1 MTVILRT
8 LFLAFLIV
16 LSTAVRS
23 QDDNTVFTLVRD
35 VSELKEGDVLVIV
48 NKVAGVALSTEASSS
63 VSIAPV
69 SVEIAGD
76 DVIVN
81 EKSTILLS

>member
-8 LFLAFLIV
+8 LFLVFLIV

-48 NKVAGVALSTEASSS
+48 NKVAGVALSTECQQGCGSG
-63 VSIAPV
+63 
-69 SVEIAGD
+69 VEYRATF
-76 DVIVN
+76 
-81 EKSTILLS
+81 K